1 MSFSVDSLAEK
12 TFDNFKKIT
21 PALIAIA
28 LLTGMLLFLPDDLLS
43 KMYLD
48 ELPVL
53 WSRIVGITFLL
64 SIALIITIVI
74 SSFISHIS
82 SKRRYKKIRE
92 NLKKNFNKLSP
103 QQRSIILRA
112 LKSKDKAISLN
123 SNSGDAVYLVNNMF
137 LHMPQ
142 QVFSVGWD
150 NEILFTYVP
159 HPWLLDLYNEE
170 PELFD

>member
-1 MSFSVDSLAEK
+1 MSLSVDNFAEK

-21 PALIAIA
+21 PALMAIA
-28 LLTGMLLFLPDDLLS
+28 LLTGMLLFLPDSILE

-48 ELPVL
+48 ALPVL
-53 WSRIVGITFLL
+53 WSRIVGIAFLL
-64 SIALIITIVI
+64 SIALIITIVVSSII
-74 SSFISHIS
+74 SYTS
-82 SKRRYKKIRE
+82 SKRKCKKIRE
-92 NLKKNFNKLSP
+92 NLKKNLKKLSP
-103 QQRSIILRA
+103 QQRNIILRV
-112 LKSKDKAISLN
+112 LKSKDKAISLD
-123 SNSGDAVYLVNNMF
+123 SNSGDTVYLVNNMF

-150 NEILFTYVP
+150 NEMVLTYVP